1 MKCLDCW
8 REVDTN
14 ERGKGRRKRCDECRI
29 KHIKTR
35 TNLYNKKYYESKRP
49 FVNTKQIEEILYLL
63 KNQDCSVGMLSAFCG
78 VNTKHIRTLILYL
91 RRKGYKINM
100 IKCSYR
106 IPYVEKFYTL
116 KSCK

>member
-8 REVDTN
+8 REVDKN
-14 ERGKGRRKRCDECRI
+14 ERGKGKKLRCDECKIIHR
-29 KHIKTR
+29 KA
-35 TNLYNKKYYESKRP
+35 YNKVCRRKYYESKRP
-49 FVNTKQIEEILYLL
+49 HVNTKQIEEILYLL
-63 KNQDCSVGMLSAFCG
+63 KNQDCSVGMLAAFCG

-91 RRKGYKINM
+91 RKKGYKINM

-116 KSCK
+116 KA